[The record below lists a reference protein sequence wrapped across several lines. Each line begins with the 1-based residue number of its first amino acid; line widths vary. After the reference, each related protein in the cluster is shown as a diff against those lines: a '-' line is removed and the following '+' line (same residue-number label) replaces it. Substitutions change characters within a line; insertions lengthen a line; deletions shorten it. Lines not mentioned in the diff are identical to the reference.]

1 MNGNATEQELLLQLD
16 HLKARREFLISQK
29 TEVLKRLEDISREES
44 RLQRNLDYMIKS
56 DRAAC

>member
-1 MNGNATEQELLLQLD
+1 MNSNATEQELVLCLER
-16 HLKARREFLISQK
+16 LKARKEFLLSQK
-29 TEVLKRLEDISREES
+29 TEVLKRLQDISREES